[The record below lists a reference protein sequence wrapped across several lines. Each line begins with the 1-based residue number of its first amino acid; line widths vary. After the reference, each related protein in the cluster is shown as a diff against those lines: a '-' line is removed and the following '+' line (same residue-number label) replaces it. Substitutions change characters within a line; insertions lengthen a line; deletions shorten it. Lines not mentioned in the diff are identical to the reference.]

1 MQFEIQVRTKSIE
14 RTYQKKIYRT
24 IFYKNNIAIFYLY
37 LAKYTYIHIKRSS
50 NCFLLHLNPI
60 FHFLKFGGAD
70 IADNDYLMCIYTL
83 YRQIL
88 ARLGETR
95 TSPLHVGPSL
105 HVVIY
110 HLLRLRTHAMY
121 VSCSVP
127 TCSYRLLHP

>member
-95 TSPLHVGPSL
+95 TSPPTCRSVPACSYISSFTPSN
-105 HVVIY
+105 
-110 HLLRLRTHAMY
+110 ACN